1 MTGAEA
7 SVVLN
12 AVHWNVHSWVDPGT
26 GRSNVGQVEA
36 LLDEASPDLVSLVEV
51 NETWGEPSRLV
62 RVASRCGYV
71 AVFPPVFEYG
81 EQGGPSGGFG
91 NAVLSR
97 LPVEVVL
104 HRQLTWPDGVYQ
116 GSEAT
121 ERRGVVLVRVTTE
134 RGTAWFGSTH
144 LPAGDADARSAAG
157 HRLSDAL
164 AGLAEPWVV
173 AGDFNAE
180 PATWPELEAMTRV
193 GPLPATRPSE
203 DPKVAIDYAI
213 ASPDLRI
220 VVRALDRGGSD
231 HLPVSLT
238 ARLRRDDGQGLRD
251 VAVAG

>member
-1 MTGAEA
+1 MTGAEL
-7 SVVLN
+7 SIVLT
-12 AVHWNVHSWVDPGT
+12 AAHWNVHGWVDPAT
-26 GRSNVGQVEA
+26 ERSNVGEVEA
-36 LLDEASPDLVSLVEV
+36 LLDEVSPDLVSLVEV

-81 EQGGPSGGFG
+81 RQGGPTGGFG

-116 GSEAT
+116 GSEPT

-144 LPAGDADARSAAG
+144 LPAGDADARNAAV
-157 HRLSDAL
+157 HRLKDVL

-203 DPKVAIDYAI
+203 DPQVAIDYAI
-213 ASPDLRI
+213 ASPDLG
-220 VVRALDRGGSD
+220 VAVEALNRRGSD

-238 ARLRRDDGQGLRD
+238 ARRHGDDAQGRP
-251 VAVAG
+251 A